1 MPQSTIGRIEAGSID
16 PRVGTL
22 SRLLRACGFDL
33 DVTERIGQGIDRT
46 LMRPTP
52 PDRAEERLRR
62 IGTEAGVDRTSGWL
76 VRKAIEEFIERHRA
90 SKRAAKHPPA
100 AAEPGK
106 NANPAQGF

>member
-1 MPQSTIGRIEAGSID
+1 MKAARALRWARLTAGLSQRALADRSGVPQSTVGRIEAGAID

-62 IGTEAGVDRTSGWL
+62 VGAEAGTLARLRGAAR
-76 VRKAIEEFIERHRA
+76 VR
-90 SKRAAKHPPA
+90 P
-100 AAEPGK
+100 
-106 NANPAQGF
+106 